1 MQSNW
6 PTWILPFGMIGTWLV
21 FGIIELIRTPTPTRA
36 PQRDTQNQG

>member
-21 FGIIELIRTPTPTRA
+21 FGIIELVRTPKTSL
-36 PQRDTQNQG
+36 QRDTRNRV